1 MTDLATL
8 MSATATGDEK
18 SFRLLARAVS
28 GKSYG
33 LACRLL
39 NGDTALAEDAVQD
52 MLIKLWRTAPRWKPV
67 GSVEGYVHRLT
78 YTSCMD
84 ILRKRKIEV
93 ELPPEHGAEETV
105 TNGVFK
111 KERQAHVQKLLQL
124 LPERQRHAVILS
136 YLQELP
142 QAQVAET
149 MDTSVKAVESLLI
162 RAKRTLQDKTGREWL
177 GHV

>member
-1 MTDLATL
+1 MTDLIKL
-8 MSATATGDEK
+8 MGATAAGDERA
-18 SFRLLARAVS
+18 FRRLAQAVS

-39 NGDTALAEDAVQD
+39 NGDTALAEDAVQE
-52 MLIKLWRTAPRWKPV
+52 MLIKLWRTAPRWQPT

-78 YTSCMD
+78 YTTCMD

-93 ELPPEHGAEETV
+93 TLPPEHGIEETM
-105 TNGVFK
+105 TDGVFK
-111 KERQAHVQKLLQL
+111 KERQAHVQELLHM
-124 LPERQRHAVILS
+124 LPDRQRHAVVLT

-177 GHV
+177 GSV